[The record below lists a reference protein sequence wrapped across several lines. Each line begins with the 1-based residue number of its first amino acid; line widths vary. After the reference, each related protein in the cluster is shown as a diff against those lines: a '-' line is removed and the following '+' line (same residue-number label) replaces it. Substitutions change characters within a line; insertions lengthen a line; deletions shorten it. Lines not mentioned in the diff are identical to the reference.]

1 MVQLIY
7 TFFVFLD
14 YFLEFLSSSV
24 DQTDVNLQSKFLNQ
38 VKINSLNRKTK
49 NIDIINCGAP

>member
-7 TFFVFLD
+7 TFFVILD

-24 DQTDVNLQSKFLNQ
+24 DQTDVSFQSKFLNQ

-49 NIDIINCGAP
+49 NIDIKNCGAP

>member
-7 TFFVFLD
+7 TFFVILD

-24 DQTDVNLQSKFLNQ
+24 DQTDVSFQSKFLNQ

-49 NIDIINCGAP
+49 NIDIKNGGAP

>member
-7 TFFVFLD
+7 TFFVILD

-24 DQTDVNLQSKFLNQ
+24 DQTDVSFQSKFLNQ
-38 VKINSLNRKTK
+38 VKTNSLNRKTK
-49 NIDIINCGAP
+49 NIDIKNGGAL